1 MSGPASTRTLRTQL
15 FPQVAL
21 AVLGRVTPAARE
33 RADQPEFT
41 RKLVRLLATVARGG
55 KMVLQK
61 SGQDL
66 GLGLTP
72 LSAVAVEQL
81 FKLRIEANG
90 ERHRRALEP
99 ECNTILQE
107 ALGTC

>member
-1 MSGPASTRTLRTQL
+1 MSGPASTRMLCTQL

-21 AVLGRVTPAARE
+21 AVLGRITPAARE

-41 RKLVRLLATVARGG
+41 RKLVRPLAPVARRSE
-55 KMVLQK
+55 MVAQS

-72 LSAVAVEQL
+72 LSAIAVEQL
-81 FKLRIEANG
+81 FELRIEANG
-90 ERHRRALEP
+90 ERHGRALEP
-99 ECNTILQE
+99 RV
-107 ALGTC
+107 